1 MADRPNEHGSGT
13 KRHQGG
19 LLSLVAT
26 PIGNLED
33 ITLRGLRVLR
43 EADLVLAEDTRRTR
57 QLLRAHGIENKV
69 ERLDDHVVHARLGE
83 TLERLRSDAH
93 LALVS
98 DAGTP
103 LVSDPGAL
111 LVREA
116 IAKGVRIE
124 AVPGA
129 SAALAALLV
138 SGVAAEG
145 FRFVGF
151 LPREGPSRQRALAAI
166 ARDPLPTVLFES
178 PARTH
183 ETLRDLATACGGTR
197 RAAMARELTKVHEE
211 VARGTLDELAERS
224 AKGVLGEVTLVVEG
238 AEAPAEEVSQASVD
252 QALDAAM
259 AAGMRPSDAARE
271 VARALG
277 LKRAEV
283 YQRALERSK
292 GG

>member
-1 MADRPNEHGSGT
+1 LAEGPGS
-13 KRHQGG
+13 G

-33 ITLRGLRVLR
+33 ITLRALRVLR

-57 QLLRAHGIENKV
+57 NLLRAHAIENQL
-69 ERLDDHVVHARLGE
+69 ERLDDHVVRHKLAGL
-83 TLERLRSDAH
+83 LERLAGGMH
-93 LALVS
+93 LALVT

-116 IAKGVRIE
+116 VAAGVRVA

-129 SAALAALLV
+129 SAALTALLV

-151 LPREGPSRQRALAAI
+151 LPREGPARARALAAV

-183 ETLRDLATACGGTR
+183 DTLADLAGACGGG
-197 RAAMARELTKVHEE
+197 RAAAVARELTKTHEE
-211 VARGTLDELAERS
+211 VLRGTLTELA
-224 AKGVLGEVTLVVEG
+224 AGTAQGVLGEVTLVVAG
-238 AEAPAEEVSQASVD
+238 AEAAAEDSGVDAID

-259 AAGMRPSDAARE
+259 AAGMKPSEAARE

-277 LKRAEV
+277 LKRADV
-283 YQRALERSK
+283 YQRALERTRTA
-292 GG
+292 G